1 MNIDAFINIL
11 TVSITAG
18 IISTQAIQYFK
29 DNLKINNSIIF
40 AIISFLIGS
49 LFAFTFTSFN
59 IKEILWCGFVSII
72 GAEALYKSFEGK
84 FGLQSSRKKE

>member
-1 MNIDAFINIL
+1 MNIDEFIDIL

-18 IISTQAIQYFK
+18 IISTQAIQYLK
-29 DNLKINNSIIF
+29 DNLKVNNSIVF
-40 AIISFLIGS
+40 AIISFFVGS

-72 GAEALYKSFEGK
+72 GVEALYKSFEGK
-84 FGLQSSRKKE
+84 FGLRSSTKKE